1 MHALELARYHVDID
15 KAEQL
20 RSRWPAAV
28 AAVRARFPGLIDA
41 SLARLDERTWI
52 DVWRWETLEAATAA
66 AAGAGDL
73 PEVAAMFALIDEVV
87 AMEHAEVVE
96 RA

>member
-1 MHALELARYHVDID
+1 MDVLELARYHVEAS

-20 RSRWPAAV
+20 RSLWPAAV

-41 SLARLDERTWI
+41 NLARLDERTWM
-52 DVWRWETLEAATAA
+52 DVWRWESRAA
-66 AAGAGDL
+66 AKAAAEGAMSV
-73 PEVAAMFALIDEVV
+73 PEAAAMFALIDEIV

-96 RA
+96 RG